1 MGREGDSTHA
11 RVLSLS
17 LSLTVIQGLAKHS
30 GLEYAIL
37 TGGDIA
43 PLGRDGV
50 TEVHKLFE
58 WARTSRRGLLL
69 FIDEADAFLRQRS
82 VANGEL
88 MSEDLRNALNAFL
101 YRTGEVRATARMSRA
116 RPFAEN
122 GSQLRRPRTSSC
134 SCTLRINLS
143 NLTGPSTT
151 ALTRCASVP
160 FAPHRPSRNELFVSL
175 AASDGRIQAAWRG
188 RARHHDSYV
197 H

>member
-82 VANGEL
+82 V
-88 MSEDLRNALNAFL
+88 
-101 YRTGEVRATARMSRA
+101 GEVRATARMSRA